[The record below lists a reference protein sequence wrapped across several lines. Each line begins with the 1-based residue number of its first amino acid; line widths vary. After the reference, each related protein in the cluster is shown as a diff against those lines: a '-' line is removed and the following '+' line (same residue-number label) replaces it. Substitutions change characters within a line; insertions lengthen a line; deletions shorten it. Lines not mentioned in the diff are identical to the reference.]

1 MKGKLKMA
9 KLEKDTFI
17 SALKEMSIKEVM
29 ELVEAMKEEFGI
41 DPSAVAV
48 AAAPAAGPAAEEKS
62 SVNVVITADNGKKL
76 AIVKVVK
83 ETLGLALM
91 DANKLV
97 SALPAT
103 VKENVSMNEA
113 EELKAKLTEAGAT
126 VEFK

>member
-1 MKGKLKMA
+1 MA

-48 AAAPAAGPAAEEKS
+48 AAAPAAAEASEEKS
-62 SVNVVITADNGKKL
+62 TVNVVITADNGKKL

-103 VKENVSMNEA
+103 VKENVSKNEA

>member
-1 MKGKLKMA
+1 MA

-48 AAAPAAGPAAEEKS
+48 AAAPAAAEAAETKS
-62 SVNVVITADNGKKL
+62 TVNVVITSDNGKKL

-83 ETLGLALM
+83 ETIGLALM
-91 DANKLV
+91 EANKLV
-97 SALPAT
+97 SSLPAV
-103 VKENVSMNEA
+103 VKEGVSMNEA
-113 EELKAKLTEAGAT
+113 EELKAKLVEAGAT

>member
-1 MKGKLKMA
+1 MA
-9 KLEKDTFI
+9 KLEKETFI

-48 AAAPAAGPAAEEKS
+48 AAAPAAAEASEEKS
-62 SVNVVITADNGKKL
+62 TVNVVITADNGKKL

-103 VKENVSMNEA
+103 VKENVSKNEA

>member
-1 MKGKLKMA
+1 MA

>member
-1 MKGKLKMA
+1 MA

-29 ELVEAMKEEFGI
+29 ELVQAMKDEFGI

-48 AAAPAAGPAAEEKS
+48 AAAPAAGEANEEKS

-76 AIVKVVK
+76 PIVKVVK
-83 ETLGLALM
+83 ELLGLALM

-97 SALPAT
+97 STLPAV
-103 VKENVSMNEA
+103 VKENVTMNEA
-113 EELKAKLTEAGAT
+113 EELKAKLEEAGAS

>member
-1 MKGKLKMA
+1 MA

-17 SALKEMSIKEVM
+17 SALKEMTIKEVM

-48 AAAPAAGPAAEEKS
+48 AAAPAAEAAEEKS
-62 SVNVVITADNGKKL
+62 SVNVVITSDNGKKL
-76 AIVKVVK
+76 PIVKVVK
-83 ETLGLALM
+83 EVLGLPLM
-91 DANKLV
+91 EANKLV
-97 SALPAT
+97 SALPAV

-113 EELKAKLTEAGAT
+113 EELKAKLVEAGAS

>member
-1 MKGKLKMA
+1 MA

-48 AAAPAAGPAAEEKS
+48 AAAPAAAEAAEEKS

-103 VKENVSMNEA
+103 VKENVSLNEA